1 MNIFDGRRDQQLFNS
16 GLPQVPLRSPQGA
29 ACYQVGKHT
38 FPLQRPCGALREA
51 EKAHWIVRRNPW
63 LSDGK

>member
-1 MNIFDGRRDQQLFNS
+1 MNIFDGPCTEKGSHSR
-16 GLPQVPLRSPQGA
+16 LPQVPLRSPQGA

-63 LSDGK
+63 FNHGK

>member
-1 MNIFDGRRDQQLFNS
+1 MIIFDVRRYQKWTNS
-16 GLPQVPLRSPQGA
+16 CLLQVPLRSPQGA

-51 EKAHWIVRRNPW
+51 EKAHWIVRRN
-63 LSDGK
+63 L